1 MQGYQTFAHKQSISF
16 NSLYKSNLNQNGT
29 EPTSL
34 QPCSYAV
41 ILYSVI
47 YFQHYIRVLMYI
59 KISILIV
66 QAGPAHTGL
75 N

>member
-1 MQGYQTFAHKQSISF
+1 MQVQPKPERHRTNQFAT
-16 NSLYKSNLNQNGT
+16 L
-29 EPTSL
+29 
-34 QPCSYAV
+34 